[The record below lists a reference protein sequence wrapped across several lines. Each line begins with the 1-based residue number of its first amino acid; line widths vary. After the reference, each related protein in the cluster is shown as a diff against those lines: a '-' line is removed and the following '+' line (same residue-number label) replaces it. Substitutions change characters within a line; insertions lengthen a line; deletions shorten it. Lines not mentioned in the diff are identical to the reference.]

1 MFNHHPSARR
11 SKRWTGRA
19 TTSTSSSQIGSK
31 SGKMMF
37 DDPMMFKQSRESKGE
52 KHGLVYSGIS

>member
-11 SKRWTGRA
+11 SKRWTGQA
-19 TTSTSSSQIGSK
+19 ATSTSSSQIGSK

-37 DDPMMFKQSRESKGE
+37 DDPMIFEQSRESKRG
-52 KHGLVYSGIS
+52 KTWISVLRN